1 MFRKMDNFDSQDGES
16 LIERNERNQGSGEHR
31 LKLVTAAKEVIVLLF
46 LLPRRSM
53 TVFFLI
59 LLSFFFPKK
68 PDLLLLRFEIQ
79 VLEKHGNLAVPI
91 AILLLLGVSFISSIF
106 SEMEFHS
113 STETLFIPFNLLTF

>member
-46 LLPRRSM
+46 LLPRRRM

-59 LLSFFFPKK
+59 LLPFFFSRRSF
-68 PDLLLLRFEIQ
+68 LLLLRFEIQ

-91 AILLLLGVSFISSIF
+91 AILLTLGVSFISSIF